1 MRLVT
6 RRDFLRASGAGLAG
20 AALLGVAG
28 CGGGGGGGQGG
39 GGLRIGALYP
49 FSGSLAL
56 LGEESFR
63 GAEIARRQRN
73 QDGGVAGSQVEYV
86 RVDVPDPNV
95 ARSEAERLLSQ
106 ERLQVLI
113 GTYSSALAM
122 TASEVAARR
131 GATYFELGAITD
143 PFTERGY
150 DTVYRTNPPAR
161 EFAISQIR
169 FIEEWLAPELGK
181 DISEVRLALAH
192 EDSDYGT
199 SVAENVRE
207 EAKPAGLNV
216 VTVQPYDAE
225 ASDLTPV
232 VLRLK
237 NSNPDIV
244 IAVSYAQ
251 DAVLLSRQAKQQNLD
266 AALFGTGGGHSL
278 QSFIDAVGDM
288 GDGVFNVDFTQ
299 YEVNDEFTPGLK
311 EFVDAYKEAYDENPR
326 SGHSLNNFFGANAL
340 FDILEETEGDLAA
353 DRIREAAGSYTVEQG
368 TTATGYGVE
377 FDENNQNVRSEPF
390 VTQWRDGKL
399 LTVFPEEAAVAEP
412 KLITAGG

>member
-20 AALLGVAG
+20 VALLGVAG
-28 CGGGGGGGQGG
+28 CGGGQGGQGG
-39 GGLRIGALYP
+39 GALRIGALYP

-63 GAEIARRQRN
+63 GAELARRQRN
-73 QDGGVAGSQVEYV
+73 RDGGVAGSQIEYV
-86 RVDVPDPNV
+86 RADVPDPNV
-95 ARSEAERLLSQ
+95 ARTEAERLVSG
-106 ERLQVLI
+106 EGLQVLI

-161 EFAISQIR
+161 EFAASQIR

-181 DISEVRLALAH
+181 EPSEVRLAIAH
-192 EDSDYGT
+192 EDSDYGS
-199 SVAENVRE
+199 SVAEAIRNQ
-207 EAKPAGLNV
+207 AGPAGLNIAS
-216 VTVQPYDAE
+216 VQPYDAE
-225 ASDLTPV
+225 ASDLTSV
-232 VLRLK
+232 ILRLK
-237 NSNPDIV
+237 RSNPDVV

-251 DAVLLSRQAKQQNLD
+251 DAVLLSRQAKQQDLG
-266 AALFGTGGGHSL
+266 AFLFGTGGGHSL
-278 QSFIDAVGDM
+278 QSFIEAVGEA
-288 GDGVFNVDFTQ
+288 GNGVFNVDFTQ

-311 EFVDAYKEAYDENPR
+311 DFVKAYKEAFDEDPR

-340 FDILEETEGDLAA
+340 FDILEKTEGDLAA
-353 DRIREAAGSYTVEQG
+353 DRIGEAASSYTVEQG

-377 FDENNQNVRSEPF
+377 FDKNNQNVRSEPF
-390 VTQWRDGKL
+390 ITQWRDGTL
-399 LTVFPEEAAVAEP
+399 VTVYPEEAAVTEP
-412 KLITAGG
+412 KLITPGG

>member
-1 MRLVT
+1 MKSVT
-6 RRDFLRASGAGLAG
+6 RKDFLRASGAGLAG
-20 AALLGVAG
+20 AALLGVVG
-28 CGGGGGGGQGG
+28 CGGGGGQGG
-39 GGLRIGALYP
+39 GALRIGALYP

-63 GAEIARRQRN
+63 GAELARRQRN
-73 QDGGVAGSQVEYV
+73 QDGGVAGSQIEYV
-86 RVDVPDPNV
+86 RADVPDPNV
-95 ARSEAERLLSQ
+95 ARTEAERLLSR

-150 DTVYRTNPPAR
+150 ETVYRTNPPAR
-161 EFAISQIR
+161 EFAASQIR

-181 DISEVRLALAH
+181 EPSALSIAIAH

-199 SVAENVRE
+199 SVAENVRN
-207 EAKPAGLNV
+207 EAGPAGLNIAS
-216 VTVQPYDAE
+216 VQPYDAE

-232 VLRLK
+232 ILRLK
-237 NSNPDIV
+237 NANPDVV

-251 DAVLLSRQAKQQNLD
+251 DAILLSRQAKQQDLD
-266 AALFGTGGGHSL
+266 APLFGTGGGHSL
-278 QSFIDAVGDM
+278 QSFIEAVGDA

-299 YEVNDEFTPGLK
+299 YEVNTEFTPGLK
-311 EFVDAYKEAYDENPR
+311 DFVGAYKEAYDEEPR
-326 SGHSLNNFFGANAL
+326 SGHSLNNFFGANVL
-340 FDILEETEGDLAA
+340 FDLLEETEGDLAA
-353 DRIREAAGSYTVEQG
+353 EGIGEAASSYTVKEG

-377 FDENNQNVRSEPF
+377 FDKDNQNVRSEPF
-390 VTQWRDGKL
+390 VTQWRDGSL
-399 LTVFPEEAAVAEP
+399 VTVFPEEAAVTEP
-412 KLITAGG
+412 KLITPAG

>member
-1 MRLVT
+1 MKSVT

-20 AALLGVAG
+20 AALLGAVG
-28 CGGGGGGGQGG
+28 CGGGGQGG
-39 GGLRIGALYP
+39 GGALRIGALYP

-63 GAEIARRQRN
+63 GAELARRQRN
-73 QDGGVAGSQVEYV
+73 QDGGVAGSQIEYV
-86 RVDVPDPNV
+86 RADVPDPNV
-95 ARSEAERLLSQ
+95 ARSEAERLLSR

-150 DTVYRTNPPAR
+150 ETVYRTNPPAR
-161 EFAISQIR
+161 EFATSQIR
-169 FIEEWLAPELGK
+169 FISEWLAPELGK
-181 DISEVRLALAH
+181 EPSALSIAIAH

-199 SVAENVRE
+199 SVAENVRN
-207 EAKPAGLNV
+207 EAGPAGLNIAS
-216 VTVQPYDAE
+216 VQPYDAE

-232 VLRLK
+232 ILRLK
-237 NSNPDIV
+237 KASPDVV

-251 DAVLLSRQAKQQNLD
+251 DAILLSRQAKQQDL
-266 AALFGTGGGHSL
+266 AAPLFGTGGGHSL
-278 QSFIDAVGDM
+278 QSFIEAVGDA

-311 EFVDAYKEAYDENPR
+311 DFVSAYKDAYDENPR
-326 SGHSLNNFFGANAL
+326 SGHSLNNFFGANVL
-340 FDILEETEGDLAA
+340 FDLLEETEGDLAA
-353 DRIREAAGSYTVEQG
+353 EGIGEAASSYTVKEG

-377 FDENNQNVRSEPF
+377 FDKNNQNVRSEPF
-390 VTQWRDGKL
+390 VTQWRDGTL
-399 LTVFPEEAAVAEP
+399 VTVFPKEAAVTEP
-412 KLITAGG
+412 KLITPAG